1 MRPFF
6 RLRNTWLHR
15 YFPGDAPL
23 AEAHDR
29 SSPRPRT
36 AGELAERLV
45 AERAGMPFLLYR
57 DQEDRQ
63 HIVAL
68 ARDRLTLG
76 RDRANDVVLWWD
88 PEVSRAHAE
97 LERVA
102 GEWVVAD
109 DGLSRN
115 GTFVN
120 GRLVQGRRRLENG
133 DGVRL
138 GGTVL
143 LYSTP
148 VVGTQ
153 GLTVAARET
162 PVPEELTPT
171 QRRILAALCRPLVQA
186 GGVTAPASNKE
197 IADAVHLSIEGVKSQ
212 LRTLFE
218 RFAVADLP
226 QNRKRLELAERA
238 LRAGLGAPVSD
249 QAEASR

>member
-1 MRPFF
+1 MGAPAE
-6 RLRNTWLHR
+6 
-15 YFPGDAPL
+15 PGDRL
-23 AEAHDR
+23 
-29 SSPRPRT
+29 SPRPRT

-45 AERAGMPFLLYR
+45 AERAGVPFLLYR
-57 DQEDRQ
+57 DHEDRQ
-63 HIVAL
+63 QIVAL
-68 ARDRLTLG
+68 ASERGRLTLG
-76 RDRANDVVLWWD
+76 RDRANDVALWWD

-120 GRLVQGRRRLENG
+120 GRLVQGRRRLQDG

-143 LYSTP
+143 LFSTP
-148 VVGTQ
+148 VEGTQ
-153 GLTVAARET
+153 GLTMPAREA

-171 QRRILAALCRPLVQA
+171 QRRILAALCQPLVQA
-186 GGVTAPASNKE
+186 GGLTAPASNKE
-197 IADAVHLSIEGVKSQ
+197 IAHAVHLSIEGVKSQ
-212 LRTLFE
+212 LRTLFD
-218 RFAVADLP
+218 RFAVNDLP

-238 LRAGLGAPVSD
+238 LRAGLGASASD
-249 QAEASR
+249 QAEHSRG